1 MNIDRVNMILNNK
14 LNEVNSIAMTP
25 TELVKAG
32 VNHVTGYGG
41 VEIPVNSHGFL
52 IDPASKFSL
61 LDKFK
66 DLWSSS
72 GGDVNKFMGMQV
84 NGTSVHDIFSQM
96 PSQQAYGVGNAI
108 GLPSGTNVPA
118 ATWGSG
124 HWSAIKLGTGNT
136 PIPPTDG
143 GASAAIASGSALPP
157 DGGVSASAA
166 IPSWPI
172 PITPEIAISALIIGG
187 GIYAAIKALGNTI
200 KSRFRKCAKVLWN
213 MQKDFVS
220 EDGLDMK
227 KVLPGVG
234 NWFTDLWAKIFYGPK
249 SDQSDNITG
258 SANSGAIGVQP
269 FIRRYFAEIT
279 NDYHSAVNAFNS
291 IAIAG
296 RVKSSNE
303 SVGIFNSFREALLSK
318 INEGTENDTSR
329 TSFNNKINPKNI
341 YNNGGNLCYKNGS
354 TEVKINVTKESTR
367 EVASAIMAMFLNK
380 YTNAD
385 KIYKKLGI
393 DTLGEID
400 SKNIE
405 NFTKVINMYK
415 GDILREK
422 EGNGAK
428 LYGRMREAYNKMIDA
443 YISIGNRVIKNFEK
457 YTKNK
462 KGEANKSNID
472 QKGLSEKD
480 DNLLFASVKKLDAK
494 WDQQKDYFKN
504 NFDKIVLAVVQ
515 SKDYQAYINFI
526 IEKVLPIF
534 KTGEAGNADIVL
546 DITPKKGEKYIIRQ
560 TRDDSTTK
568 SGLTLSGN
576 VAIAEIENFN
586 FKKQEITFKLYG
598 KINNPRAIKVS
609 GKNKAAYSVEPDN
622 IDTDAYAGREP
633 ITMSYHTFM
642 SLDPEQL
649 EHDNDYYNA
658 SKDNNEIYVYDLD
671 LDGAK
676 YKIIAQ
682 GEITSVNKQENTSTI
697 TSEQPENASE
707 NSSYEPDVNINEDDE
722 NGVNDSNNIIIK
734 TILLCRNN
742 TSQNNN
748 MNNNINQNVIK
759 VINVNDDNFNKTTLE
774 TNLQNAYDKMIKRDD
789 SNNPPIAL
797 RNIIKYKNSDNA
809 VTINDATKVGDDIQ
823 QSIENDQEQIK
834 NDNTKWTNISS
845 SLSGAI
851 STLLSSLTLIK
862 NNNNFSIDSSTT
874 AETFKQ
880 FNNDNS
886 TNSNNVNKL
895 NYIKLFNDN
904 NTYSIITNTVSV
916 KSGST
921 NRCLHLNIS
930 CNNNNTLFLSEP
942 TLNINNI
949 ELFAI
954 DDSNT
959 ELLNQ
964 EQYNSSEQNKTINR
978 KTQSQ
983 QGSNPNDD
991 SNVNNM
997 VNVQQSES
1005 FVINTSSNINTLN
1018 ETIANVN
1025 TNVKQLFDTVKT
1037 NIHTIFNKLKQGDS
1051 ENQQIQLYKLKD
1063 NAIAT
1068 VSSKAAGYI
1077 IKQSISILVDNT
1089 SATEGQLGT
1098 IIESIKDEF
1107 RITYDITL
1115 NESLSDTVKITRYIT
1130 ASNTY
1135 NDYYLISKTGWSD
1148 GTHYD
1153 TVRYLK
1159 ESLIQ
1164 LCKNRAYDDIVK
1176 AIKNDRSFKISK
1188 VNENI
1193 SYEPIKP
1200 LNSYGM
1206 NTSGNNLYEAIQ
1218 LVHFNKKGFLDYNT
1232 YLNTYKVSK

>member
-1 MNIDRVNMILNNK
+1 M
-14 LNEVNSIAMTP
+14 
-25 TELVKAG
+25 
-32 VNHVTGYGG
+32 
-41 VEIPVNSHGFL
+41 
-52 IDPASKFSL
+52 
-61 LDKFK
+61 
-66 DLWSSS
+66 
-72 GGDVNKFMGMQV
+72 
-84 NGTSVHDIFSQM
+84 
-96 PSQQAYGVGNAI
+96 
-108 GLPSGTNVPA
+108 
-118 ATWGSG
+118 
-124 HWSAIKLGTGNT
+124 
-136 PIPPTDG
+136 
-143 GASAAIASGSALPP
+143 
-157 DGGVSASAA
+157 
-166 IPSWPI
+166 
-172 PITPEIAISALIIGG
+172 
-187 GIYAAIKALGNTI
+187 
-200 KSRFRKCAKVLWN
+200 
-213 MQKDFVS
+213 
-220 EDGLDMK
+220 
-227 KVLPGVG
+227 
-234 NWFTDLWAKIFYGPK
+234 
-249 SDQSDNITG
+249 
-258 SANSGAIGVQP
+258 
-269 FIRRYFAEIT
+269 
-279 NDYHSAVNAFNS
+279 
-291 IAIAG
+291 
-296 RVKSSNE
+296 
-303 SVGIFNSFREALLSK
+303 
-318 INEGTENDTSR
+318 
-329 TSFNNKINPKNI
+329 
-341 YNNGGNLCYKNGS
+341 
-354 TEVKINVTKESTR
+354 
-367 EVASAIMAMFLNK
+367 NK

-534 KTGEAGNADIVL
+534 KTGEAGNADIIL

-576 VAIAEIENFN
+576 VAIAEIENFD
-586 FKKQEITFKLYG
+586 FKKQEIKFKLYG

-633 ITMSYHTFM
+633 IIMSYHAFM

-671 LDGAK
+671 LGNEGK

-682 GEITSVNKQENTSTI
+682 GEITSVDKQDNTSTI

-707 NSSYEPDVNINEDDE
+707 NSSYEPDTNINEDGDE
-722 NGVNDSNNIIIK
+722 NSGKDSKNIIIK

-742 TSQNNN
+742 ASQNNN
-748 MNNNINQNVIK
+748 IDQNVIK
-759 VINVNDDNFNKTTLE
+759 VINVDDDNFNKTTLE
-774 TNLQNAYDKMIKRDD
+774 TNLQNAYGNRIKRDD

-797 RNIIKYKNSDNA
+797 QNIIKYRNSDNA
-809 VTINDATKVGDDIQ
+809 ATSNDATDV
-823 QSIENDQEQIK
+823 ENDIRQSIK
-834 NDNTKWTNISS
+834 NDNTKRANISS
-845 SLSGAI
+845 SLYGAI
-851 STLLSSLTLIK
+851 STLLSSLTLINS
-862 NNNNFSIDSSTT
+862 NNKFIIDGAAT
-874 AETFKQ
+874 AETFRQ
-880 FNNDNS
+880 FNNNNN
-886 TNSNNVNKL
+886 TNSNDVKQL

-904 NTYSIITNTVSV
+904 DTYYSIITNTVSV
-916 KSGST
+916 KSGDT
-921 NRCLHLNIS
+921 NKCLHLNIS
-930 CNNNNTLFLSEP
+930 CNNNTLFLSEP
-942 TLNINNI
+942 TLKIINLK
-949 ELFAI
+949 LFTI
-954 DDSNT
+954 DNFST

-964 EQYNSSEQNKTINR
+964 EQYNSAEQQKNISGA
-978 KTQSQ
+978 TQSQ
-983 QGSNPNDD
+983 QGSNPNDG
-991 SNVNNM
+991 SNVNNNA
-997 VNVQQSES
+997 VNVQQRES

-1018 ETIANVN
+1018 ESNNIKKLFNNVKTVIRTISNEVKQN
-1025 TNVKQLFDTVKT
+1025 KSENKLYKFKDDIITNVST
-1037 NIHTIFNKLKQGDS
+1037 
-1051 ENQQIQLYKLKD
+1051 
-1063 NAIAT
+1063 
-1068 VSSKAAGYI
+1068 KAANDIIENYI
-1077 IKQSISILVDNT
+1077 HVLVDNT
-1089 SATEGQLGT
+1089 SATEEQLGAIT
-1098 IIESIKDEF
+1098 ESIKDDF
-1107 RITYDITL
+1107 QITYDITL
-1115 NESLSDTVKITRYIT
+1115 NESLSDTVKITRYVT

-1153 TVRYLK
+1153 TVKYLK

-1206 NTSGNNLYEAIQ
+1206 NTSGNNLYEAVQ

>member
-25 TELVKAG
+25 AELVKAD

-66 DLWSSS
+66 DLWSLS

-143 GASAAIASGSALPP
+143 GTSAAIASGSALPP

-166 IPSWPI
+166 IASWPI

-227 KVLPGVG
+227 RVLPGVG
-234 NWFTDLWAKIFYGPK
+234 NWFTDLWAKIFHGPK
-249 SDQSDNITG
+249 SGQSDNITG

-303 SVGIFNSFREALLSK
+303 SIGKFNSFREALLSK

-329 TSFNNKINPKNI
+329 TSFNNKINPRNI

-560 TRDDSTTK
+560 TRDDSTAK

-633 ITMSYHTFM
+633 IIMSYHAFM

-658 SKDNNEIYVYDLD
+658 SKDNNEIYVYDLN
-671 LDGAK
+671 LDNGAK

-682 GEITSVNKQENTSTI
+682 GEITSVDKQENTST
-697 TSEQPENASE
+697 NASE
-707 NSSYEPDVNINEDDE
+707 QSENTSANSSYEPDVNINEDDE
-722 NGVNDSNNIIIK
+722 NSVKDSNNIIIK

-742 TSQNNN
+742 ASQNNN
-748 MNNNINQNVIK
+748 IDQNVIK
-759 VINVNDDNFNKTTLE
+759 VIKVDDDNFNKTTLE
-774 TNLQNAYDKMIKRDD
+774 TNLRNAYSDRIKRDD

-797 RNIIKYKNSDNA
+797 QNIIKYRNSDNA
-809 VTINDATKVGDDIQ
+809 DTSNDATDVDNDIK

-834 NDNTKWTNISS
+834 NDNIKRTNISS
-845 SLSGAI
+845 SLYGAI
-851 STLLSSLTLIK
+851 STLLSSLTLINS
-862 NNNNFSIDSSTT
+862 NNKFIIDGTAT
-874 AETFKQ
+874 AETFRQ
-880 FNNDNS
+880 FNNNTN
-886 TNSNNVNKL
+886 TNSNNVKQL
-895 NYIKLFNDN
+895 NYIKLFNDKD
-904 NTYSIITNTVSV
+904 TYSIITNTVSV
-916 KSGST
+916 KSGDT
-921 NRCLHLNIS
+921 NKNKCLHLNIS
-930 CNNNNTLFLSEP
+930 CNNNTLFLSEQ
-942 TLNINNI
+942 TLKISNLK
-949 ELFAI
+949 LFTI
-954 DDSNT
+954 DNSIA

-964 EQYNSSEQNKTINR
+964 EQHNSAEQKKNVKGE
-978 KTQSQ
+978 TQSQ
-983 QGSNPNDD
+983 QGSNPNND
-991 SNVNNM
+991 SNVNNNV
-997 VNVQQSES
+997 VNVKQSES

-1018 ETIANVN
+1018 ESTD
-1025 TNVKQLFDTVKT
+1025 NVKNLFNNVKKFIY
-1037 NIHTIFNKLKQGDS
+1037 NIFNNLKQNKSG
-1051 ENQQIQLYKLKD
+1051 NKLYKLKD
-1063 NAIAT
+1063 DIITAFST
-1068 VSSKAAGYI
+1068 KAANNI
-1077 IKQSISILVDNT
+1077 IKNYIHVLVDNT
-1089 SATEGQLGT
+1089 SATEEQLNA
-1098 IIESIKDEF
+1098 IAESIKDDF

-1115 NESLSDTVKITRYIT
+1115 NESLSDTVKITRHVT
-1130 ASNTY
+1130 AANTY

-1148 GTHYD
+1148 GTHYN
-1153 TVRYLK
+1153 TVKYLK

-1193 SYEPIKP
+1193 SYEPIQP

-1206 NTSGNNLYEAIQ
+1206 NTSGNNLYEAVQ

>member
-143 GASAAIASGSALPP
+143 GTSAAIGSGSALPP
-157 DGGVSASAA
+157 DGGVSANAA
-166 IPSWPI
+166 IASWPI

-249 SDQSDNITG
+249 SGQSDNITG

-269 FIRRYFAEIT
+269 FIHRYFAEIT

-303 SVGIFNSFREALLSK
+303 SVGKFNSFREALLSK

-576 VAIAEIENFN
+576 VAIAEIENFD
-586 FKKQEITFKLYG
+586 FKKQEIKFKLYG

-633 ITMSYHTFM
+633 IIMSYHAFM

-658 SKDNNEIYVYDLD
+658 SKDNNEIYVYDLN
-671 LDGAK
+671 LDNGTK

-682 GEITSVNKQENTSTI
+682 GEITSVDKQENTSTN
-697 TSEQPENASE
+697 TSKQSENTSE

-722 NGVNDSNNIIIK
+722 NSVKDSNNIIIK

-742 TSQNNN
+742 ASQNNS
-748 MNNNINQNVIK
+748 IEQNVIK
-759 VINVNDDNFNKTTLE
+759 VINVDDDNFDKTTLE
-774 TNLQNAYDKMIKRDD
+774 QNLKKAYGNSIKRDD

-797 RNIIKYKNSDNA
+797 QNIIKYRNNNNA
-809 VTINDATKVGDDIQ
+809 DTSNDATDVDNDIQ
-823 QSIENDQEQIK
+823 QSIKNDQEQIK
-834 NDNTKWTNISS
+834 NDNNKRANISI
-845 SLSGAI
+845 SLYGAI
-851 STLLSSLTLIK
+851 STLLSSLTLTNS
-862 NNNNFSIDSSTT
+862 NNKFIIDSIAT
-874 AETFKQ
+874 AETFRQ
-880 FNNDNS
+880 FNNN
-886 TNSNNVNKL
+886 TNSNNVKQPNF
-895 NYIKLFNDN
+895 IKLLFNESDAS
-904 NTYSIITNTVSV
+904 YSIITNTVSI
-916 KSGST
+916 KSNDT
-921 NRCLHLNIS
+921 NKCLHLNIS
-930 CNNNNTLFLSEP
+930 HSNNTLILSEP
-942 TLNINNI
+942 TLKISNLNLFTIDNSNI
-949 ELFAI
+949 
-954 DDSNT
+954 

-964 EQYNSSEQNKTINR
+964 EQYNSAEQHKNTSGA
-978 KTQSQ
+978 TQSQ

-991 SNVNNM
+991 SNVNNNM

-1018 ETIANVN
+1018 ETVANVN

-1037 NIHTIFNKLKQGDS
+1037 NIQAIFKKLKRGDS

-1063 NAIAT
+1063 DIITN
-1068 VSSKAAGYI
+1068 VSTKAANDIIEKYI
-1077 IKQSISILVDNT
+1077 HVLVDNT
-1089 SATEGQLGT
+1089 SATSEQLGA
-1098 IIESIKDEF
+1098 IVESIKDDF

-1115 NESLSDTVKITRYIT
+1115 NESLSDTVKITRHVI

-1148 GTHYD
+1148 GTHHD
-1153 TVRYLK
+1153 TVKYLK

-1206 NTSGNNLYEAIQ
+1206 NTSGNNLYEAVQ

>member
-143 GASAAIASGSALPP
+143 GTSAAIASGSALPP
-157 DGGVSASAA
+157 DGGVSANAA
-166 IPSWPI
+166 IASWPI

-234 NWFTDLWAKIFYGPK
+234 NWFTDLWAKIFHGPK

-269 FIRRYFAEIT
+269 FIHRYFAEIT

-303 SVGIFNSFREALLSK
+303 SVGKFNSFREALLSK

-576 VAIAEIENFN
+576 VAIAEIENFD

-622 IDTDAYAGREP
+622 IDTDAYAGREQ

-671 LDGAK
+671 LGDGAK

-682 GEITSVNKQENTSTI
+682 GEITSVDKQENTSTI

-707 NSSYEPDVNINEDDE
+707 NSSYEPDTNINEDGDE
-722 NGVNDSNNIIIK
+722 NSGKDSKNIIIK

-742 TSQNNN
+742 ASRNNS
-748 MNNNINQNVIK
+748 IEQNVIK
-759 VINVNDDNFNKTTLE
+759 VINVDDDNFDKTTLE
-774 TNLQNAYDKMIKRDD
+774 TKLHQAYGGRITRDD

-797 RNIIKYKNSDNA
+797 QNIIKYKNSGNA
-809 VTINDATKVGDDIQ
+809 DTSSDGTNVGNDIQ
-823 QSIENDQEQIK
+823 QSIKNDQEQIE
-834 NDNTKWTNISS
+834 NDNTKRANISS
-845 SLSGAI
+845 SLYGAI
-851 STLLSSLTLIK
+851 STLLSSLTLTNS
-862 NNNNFSIDSSTT
+862 NNKFIIDGAAT
-874 AETFKQ
+874 AETFKE
-880 FNNDNS
+880 FNDNTN

-916 KSGST
+916 KSDGT
-921 NRCLHLNIS
+921 NKCLHLNIS
-930 CNNNNTLFLSEP
+930 CNNNTLFLSEP
-942 TLNINNI
+942 TLKISNIK
-949 ELFAI
+949 LFEI
-954 DDSNT
+954 NSFNT
-959 ELLNQ
+959 ELLKQ
-964 EQYNSSEQNKTINR
+964 EQHNSVEQNKDINGE
-978 KTQSQ
+978 TQSQ
-983 QGSNPNDD
+983 QGSNLNND
-991 SNVNNM
+991 SNVNNNA
-997 VNVQQSES
+997 VNVKQSES

-1018 ETIANVN
+1018 ESS
-1025 TNVKQLFDTVKT
+1025 TNNLFKDVKT
-1037 NIHTIFNKLKQGDS
+1037 FIRKIFNNLKQNKS
-1051 ENQQIQLYKLKD
+1051 ENKLYKLKD
-1063 NAIAT
+1063 DIITKYSNN
-1068 VSSKAAGYI
+1068 AAGYI

-1089 SATEGQLGT
+1089 SATEEQLGA
-1098 IIESIKDEF
+1098 IAESIKDDF

-1115 NESLSDTVKITRYIT
+1115 NESLSDTVKITRHVT

-1153 TVRYLK
+1153 TVKYLK

-1206 NTSGNNLYEAIQ
+1206 NTSGNNLYEAVQ

>member
-166 IPSWPI
+166 IASWPI

-279 NDYHSAVNAFNS
+279 HDYHSAVNAFNS

-303 SVGIFNSFREALLSK
+303 SVGKFNSFREALLSK

-329 TSFNNKINPKNI
+329 TSFNNKINPRNI

-428 LYGRMREAYNKMIDA
+428 LYGRMREAYNKMIDT

-671 LDGAK
+671 LGNEGK

-682 GEITSVNKQENTSTI
+682 GEITSVDKQANTSI
-697 TSEQPENASE
+697 NTSEQPENASE
-707 NSSYEPDVNINEDDE
+707 NSSYEPDVNINEYDND
-722 NGVNDSNNIIIK
+722 NGSDNTDSKNSTVESKDVIIK
-734 TILLCRNN
+734 TILLCKVDNSN
-742 TSQNNN
+742 QNNIEKQ
-748 MNNNINQNVIK
+748 NIIGVIK
-759 VINVNDDNFNKTTLE
+759 VDNDNINKATLE
-774 TNLQNAYDKMIKRDD
+774 QELKNDYGENKVQQNKI
-789 SNNPPIAL
+789 SNPPIAL
-797 RNIIKYKNSDNA
+797 PNIIEYRNNSNINVKNAAEIGTAIGNVVNTQVDPENKIK
-809 VTINDATKVGDDIQ
+809 TINKTLYKAVR
-823 QSIENDQEQIK
+823 
-834 NDNTKWTNISS
+834 
-845 SLSGAI
+845 
-851 STLLSSLTLIK
+851 TLLTSVRLTTTNNNTFDIDSSKTLSVFGIFNNDV
-862 NNNNFSIDSSTT
+862 NNNNFAILKQKNNVYFIETKNIAIKSNANVSKTPLLQLDVSINDNTLVLSENHLEYKVTKQISYNQLDVIDQNNNSNSPQTPRDSSYN
-874 AETFKQ
+874 E
-880 FNNDNS
+880 D
-886 TNSNNVNKL
+886 
-895 NYIKLFNDN
+895 
-904 NTYSIITNTVSV
+904 
-916 KSGST
+916 
-921 NRCLHLNIS
+921 
-930 CNNNNTLFLSEP
+930 
-942 TLNINNI
+942 
-949 ELFAI
+949 
-954 DDSNT
+954 
-959 ELLNQ
+959 
-964 EQYNSSEQNKTINR
+964 EQR
-978 KTQSQ
+978 
-983 QGSNPNDD
+983 
-991 SNVNNM
+991 
-997 VNVQQSES
+997 
-1005 FVINTSSNINTLN
+1005 
-1018 ETIANVN
+1018 
-1025 TNVKQLFDTVKT
+1025 
-1037 NIHTIFNKLKQGDS
+1037 
-1051 ENQQIQLYKLKD
+1051 LYKLNNIIID
-1063 NAIAT
+1063 EC
-1068 VSSKAAGYI
+1068 SKKVI
-1077 IKQSISILVDNT
+1077 NDINQFLMVVPNTNSKNESIT
-1089 SATEGQLGT
+1089 
-1098 IIESIKDEF
+1098 ESIKDDF

-1115 NESLSDTVKITRYIT
+1115 NESLSDTVKITRHVT

-1153 TVRYLK
+1153 TAKYLK

>member
-157 DGGVSASAA
+157 DGGVSASATIA
-166 IPSWPI
+166 SWPI

-303 SVGIFNSFREALLSK
+303 SVGKFNSFREALLSK

-400 SKNIE
+400 STNIE

-609 GKNKAAYSVEPDN
+609 GKNKAAYSVDPDN

-633 ITMSYHTFM
+633 IIMSYHAFM

-682 GEITSVNKQENTSTI
+682 GEITSVNKQENTSTDA
-697 TSEQPENASE
+697 SEQPENASE
-707 NSSYEPDVNINEDDE
+707 NSSYEPDVNINENDE
-722 NGVNDSNNIIIK
+722 NGVKGSNNIIIK

-742 TSQNNN
+742 ARQNNS
-748 MNNNINQNVIK
+748 VIK
-759 VINVNDDNFNKTTLE
+759 VINVNDDNFDKTTLE
-774 TNLQNAYDKMIKRDD
+774 TKLHQAYGGRIKQDD

-797 RNIIKYKNSDNA
+797 QNIIKYKNSGNA
-809 VTINDATKVGDDIQ
+809 DTSNDGTNVGNDIR
-823 QSIENDQEQIK
+823 QSIENDQKQIK
-834 NDNTKWTNISS
+834 NDNTKQANISS
-845 SLSGAI
+845 SLYGAI
-851 STLLSSLTLIK
+851 STLLSSLTLI
-862 NNNNFSIDSSTT
+862 NSNNNFSIDGEAT
-874 AETFKQ
+874 AETFKE
-880 FNNDNS
+880 FNNTN
-886 TNSNNVNKL
+886 TNSNNVKQPNF
-895 NYIKLFNDN
+895 IKLFNVND
-904 NTYSIITNTVSV
+904 TYFIITNTVSV
-916 KSGST
+916 KSDNT
-921 NRCLHLNIS
+921 NKCLHLNIS
-930 CNNNNTLFLSEP
+930 CNNNTLFLSEP
-942 TLNINNI
+942 TLKISNLK
-949 ELFAI
+949 LFTI
-954 DDSNT
+954 DNLST

-964 EQYNSSEQNKTINR
+964 EQYNSAEQNKTINGES
-978 KTQSQ
+978 QSQ
-983 QGSNPNDD
+983 QGSNPNNDG
-991 SNVNNM
+991 NVNNNA
-997 VNVQQSES
+997 VNVKQSES

-1018 ETIANVN
+1018 ESTD
-1025 TNVKQLFDTVKT
+1025 NVKNLFNNVKKIIY
-1037 NIHTIFNKLKQGDS
+1037 NIFNKLKQDDS
-1051 ENQQIQLYKLKD
+1051 ENQQIQLYKLTD
-1063 NAIAT
+1063 DIIT
-1068 VSSKAAGYI
+1068 EVSTNVANDI
-1077 IKQSISILVDNT
+1077 IKKHIHVLVDNT
-1089 SATEGQLGT
+1089 SATEEQLGT
-1098 IIESIKDEF
+1098 ITESIKDDF
-1107 RITYDITL
+1107 LITYDITL
-1115 NESLSDTVKITRYIT
+1115 NESLSDTVKITRHVT

-1153 TVRYLK
+1153 TVKYLK

>member
-143 GASAAIASGSALPP
+143 GTSAAIASGSALPP
-157 DGGVSASAA
+157 DGGVSANAA
-166 IPSWPI
+166 IASWPI

-249 SDQSDNITG
+249 SGQSDNITG

-269 FIRRYFAEIT
+269 FIHRYFAEIT

-303 SVGIFNSFREALLSK
+303 SVGKFNSFREALLSK

-576 VAIAEIENFN
+576 VAIAEIENFD
-586 FKKQEITFKLYG
+586 FKKQEIKFKLYG

-609 GKNKAAYSVEPDN
+609 GKNKAAYSVEPGN

-633 ITMSYHTFM
+633 IIMSYHAFM

-658 SKDNNEIYVYDLD
+658 SKDNNKIYVYDLN
-671 LDGAK
+671 LGNGAN

-682 GEITSVNKQENTSTI
+682 GEITSVDKQENTSTD
-697 TSEQPENASE
+697 TSEQSENTSE
-707 NSSYEPDVNINEDDE
+707 NSSYEPDVNINEDD
-722 NGVNDSNNIIIK
+722 NDIGSDNTDSKNSIVESKDVIIK
-734 TILLCRNN
+734 TILLYKVNNSNQNNIEKQNIIGVIKVDNDNINKATLEQELKKDYGENKVQQNKISNPQIALPNIIEYRNN
-742 TSQNNN
+742 SNINVKNAADIRTAIDTVVNTQVELENINETLDKAVRTLLTSVRLTNTNKNTFVIDSSKTLSEFGIFNNDSNNNKFATLKLNNNVYSIETRNIAVKFNTNVPKTPLLQLNMSINDNTLVLSENHLGYKVTKQINDNQLDVIDQNNN
-748 MNNNINQNVIK
+748 SNSPQ
-759 VINVNDDNFNKTTLE
+759 TL
-774 TNLQNAYDKMIKRDD
+774 QD
-789 SNNPPIAL
+789 
-797 RNIIKYKNSDNA
+797 
-809 VTINDATKVGDDIQ
+809 
-823 QSIENDQEQIK
+823 
-834 NDNTKWTNISS
+834 SS
-845 SLSGAI
+845 SN
-851 STLLSSLTLIK
+851 K
-862 NNNNFSIDSSTT
+862 D
-874 AETFKQ
+874 KQ
-880 FNNDNS
+880 
-886 TNSNNVNKL
+886 
-895 NYIKLFNDN
+895 
-904 NTYSIITNTVSV
+904 
-916 KSGST
+916 
-921 NRCLHLNIS
+921 
-930 CNNNNTLFLSEP
+930 
-942 TLNINNI
+942 
-949 ELFAI
+949 
-954 DDSNT
+954 
-959 ELLNQ
+959 
-964 EQYNSSEQNKTINR
+964 
-978 KTQSQ
+978 
-983 QGSNPNDD
+983 
-991 SNVNNM
+991 
-997 VNVQQSES
+997 
-1005 FVINTSSNINTLN
+1005 
-1018 ETIANVN
+1018 
-1025 TNVKQLFDTVKT
+1025 
-1037 NIHTIFNKLKQGDS
+1037 
-1051 ENQQIQLYKLKD
+1051 QLYKLNNDIINECSKD
-1063 NAIAT
+1063 VISNITHKYIKFLIVVNNKNESIA
-1068 VSSKAAGYI
+1068 
-1077 IKQSISILVDNT
+1077 
-1089 SATEGQLGT
+1089 
-1098 IIESIKDEF
+1098 ESIKDDF
-1107 RITYDITL
+1107 QITYDITL
-1115 NESLSDTVKITRYIT
+1115 NESLSDTVKITRHVT

-1153 TVRYLK
+1153 TVKYLK

-1176 AIKNDRSFKISK
+1176 VIKNDRSFKISK

>member
-108 GLPSGTNVPA
+108 GLPSGTNIPA

-143 GASAAIASGSALPP
+143 GTSAAIASGSALPP
-157 DGGVSASAA
+157 DDGVSASAA
-166 IPSWPI
+166 IASWPI

-249 SDQSDNITG
+249 SGQSDNITG

-269 FIRRYFAEIT
+269 FIHRYFAEIT

-303 SVGIFNSFREALLSK
+303 SVGKFNSFREALLSK

-576 VAIAEIENFN
+576 VAIAEIENFD
-586 FKKQEITFKLYG
+586 FKKQEIKFKLYG

-633 ITMSYHTFM
+633 IIMSYHAFM

-649 EHDNDYYNA
+649 EHDNDYYNT

-671 LDGAK
+671 LGNEAK

-682 GEITSVNKQENTSTI
+682 GEITSVDKQENTSTN
-697 TSEQPENASE
+697 TSKQPENASE
-707 NSSYEPDVNINEDDE
+707 NSSYEPDVNINEDD
-722 NGVNDSNNIIIK
+722 NDIGSDNTDSKNSIVESKDVIIK
-734 TILLCRNN
+734 TILLYKVNNSNQNNIEKQNIIGVIKVDNDNINKATLEQELKKDYGENKVQQNKISNPQIALPNIIEYRNN
-742 TSQNNN
+742 SNINVKNAADIRTAIDTVVNTQVELENINETLDKAVRTLLTSVRLTNTNKNTFVIDSSKTLSEFGIFNNDSNNNKFATLKLNNNVYSIETRNIAVKFNTNVPKTPLLQLNMSINDNTLVLSENHLGYKVTKQINDNQLDVIDQNNN
-748 MNNNINQNVIK
+748 SNSPQ
-759 VINVNDDNFNKTTLE
+759 TL
-774 TNLQNAYDKMIKRDD
+774 QD
-789 SNNPPIAL
+789 
-797 RNIIKYKNSDNA
+797 
-809 VTINDATKVGDDIQ
+809 
-823 QSIENDQEQIK
+823 
-834 NDNTKWTNISS
+834 SS
-845 SLSGAI
+845 SN
-851 STLLSSLTLIK
+851 K
-862 NNNNFSIDSSTT
+862 D
-874 AETFKQ
+874 KQ
-880 FNNDNS
+880 
-886 TNSNNVNKL
+886 
-895 NYIKLFNDN
+895 
-904 NTYSIITNTVSV
+904 
-916 KSGST
+916 
-921 NRCLHLNIS
+921 
-930 CNNNNTLFLSEP
+930 
-942 TLNINNI
+942 
-949 ELFAI
+949 
-954 DDSNT
+954 
-959 ELLNQ
+959 
-964 EQYNSSEQNKTINR
+964 
-978 KTQSQ
+978 
-983 QGSNPNDD
+983 
-991 SNVNNM
+991 
-997 VNVQQSES
+997 
-1005 FVINTSSNINTLN
+1005 
-1018 ETIANVN
+1018 
-1025 TNVKQLFDTVKT
+1025 
-1037 NIHTIFNKLKQGDS
+1037 
-1051 ENQQIQLYKLKD
+1051 QLYKLNNDIINECSKD
-1063 NAIAT
+1063 VISNITHKYIKFLMVVNNKNESIA
-1068 VSSKAAGYI
+1068 
-1077 IKQSISILVDNT
+1077 
-1089 SATEGQLGT
+1089 
-1098 IIESIKDEF
+1098 ESIKDDF
-1107 RITYDITL
+1107 QITYDITL
-1115 NESLSDTVKITRYIT
+1115 NESLSDTVKITRHVT

-1153 TVRYLK
+1153 TVKYLK

-1200 LNSYGM
+1200 LNSYEM

>member
-166 IPSWPI
+166 IASWPI

-234 NWFTDLWAKIFYGPK
+234 NLFTDLWAKIFHGPK

-303 SVGIFNSFREALLSK
+303 SVGKFNSFREALLSK

-329 TSFNNKINPKNI
+329 TSFNNKINPRNI

-633 ITMSYHTFM
+633 ITMSYHAFM

-658 SKDNNEIYVYDLD
+658 SKDNNEIYVYDLN
-671 LDGAK
+671 LENGTK

-682 GEITSVNKQENTSTI
+682 GEITSVDKQKNTSI
-697 TSEQPENASE
+697 DTSEQPENASE
-707 NSSYEPDVNINEDDE
+707 NSSYEPDVNINEDD
-722 NGVNDSNNIIIK
+722 NDTGSDNTDSKNSTVESKDVIIK
-734 TILLCRNN
+734 TILLCKVDNSN
-742 TSQNNN
+742 QNNIKKQ
-748 MNNNINQNVIK
+748 NIIGVIK
-759 VINVNDDNFNKTTLE
+759 VDNDNINKATLE
-774 TNLQNAYDKMIKRDD
+774 QELKKDYGENNVLQQNKI
-789 SNNPPIAL
+789 SNPPIAL
-797 RNIIKYKNSDNA
+797 PNIIKYRNNSNINVKKA
-809 VTINDATKVGDDIQ
+809 AEIGTAIGNVVNTQVEPENKIKTINKTLYKAVRTLLTSVRLTTTNNNTFDIDSSKTLSEFDIFIKDDNNNKFAILKQ
-823 QSIENDQEQIK
+823 NNNVYSIETK
-834 NDNTKWTNISS
+834 NIAVKSKTNVPKTP
-845 SLSGAI
+845 LP
-851 STLLSSLTLIK
+851 LLQLDMTIK
-862 NNNNFSIDSSTT
+862 NNTLVLSENNLGYTVTVTKQINDNQLDVIDQNNNSNLPQTPRDSSSNKD
-874 AETFKQ
+874 KQ
-880 FNNDNS
+880 
-886 TNSNNVNKL
+886 
-895 NYIKLFNDN
+895 
-904 NTYSIITNTVSV
+904 
-916 KSGST
+916 
-921 NRCLHLNIS
+921 R
-930 CNNNNTLFLSEP
+930 
-942 TLNINNI
+942 
-949 ELFAI
+949 
-954 DDSNT
+954 
-959 ELLNQ
+959 
-964 EQYNSSEQNKTINR
+964 
-978 KTQSQ
+978 
-983 QGSNPNDD
+983 
-991 SNVNNM
+991 
-997 VNVQQSES
+997 
-1005 FVINTSSNINTLN
+1005 
-1018 ETIANVN
+1018 
-1025 TNVKQLFDTVKT
+1025 
-1037 NIHTIFNKLKQGDS
+1037 
-1051 ENQQIQLYKLKD
+1051 LYKLTD
-1063 NAIAT
+1063 NIIT
-1068 VSSKAAGYI
+1068 EVSTNVANDI
-1077 IKQSISILVDNT
+1077 IKKYIHVLVDNT
-1089 SATEGQLGT
+1089 SATEEQLGT
-1098 IIESIKDEF
+1098 IIESIKDDF

-1115 NESLSDTVKITRYIT
+1115 NESLSDTAKITRHVT
-1130 ASNTY
+1130 AANTY

-1153 TVRYLK
+1153 TVKYLK

>member
-1 MNIDRVNMILNNK
+1 MNIDRINMILNNK

-166 IPSWPI
+166 IASWPI

-303 SVGIFNSFREALLSK
+303 SVGKFNSFREALLSK

-534 KTGEAGNADIVL
+534 KTGEAGNADIIL

-560 TRDDSTTK
+560 TRDDSTAK
-568 SGLTLSGN
+568 SGLALSGN
-576 VAIAEIENFN
+576 VAIAEIEKFD

-622 IDTDAYAGREP
+622 IDTDAYAGREQ

-682 GEITSVNKQENTSTI
+682 GEITSVDKQENRST
-697 TSEQPENASE
+697 NASE
-707 NSSYEPDVNINEDDE
+707 QSENTSKNSSYEPDVNINEDD
-722 NGVNDSNNIIIK
+722 NDDGSDNTDSKNSTVESKDVIIK
-734 TILLCRNN
+734 TILLCKVDNSN
-742 TSQNNN
+742 QNNIEKQ
-748 MNNNINQNVIK
+748 NIIGVIK
-759 VINVNDDNFNKTTLE
+759 VDNDNINKATLE
-774 TNLQNAYDKMIKRDD
+774 QELKKDYGENAVQQNKI
-789 SNNPPIAL
+789 SNPPIAL
-797 RNIIKYKNSDNA
+797 PNIIEYRNNSNINVKNAADIGTAIGN
-809 VTINDATKVGDDIQ
+809 VVNTQVEPENKIKTINETLDKAVRTLLTSVRLTTTNNNTFDI
-823 QSIENDQEQIK
+823 D
-834 NDNTKWTNISS
+834 SS
-845 SLSGAI
+845 KTLSEFGIFDKDVNNNKFAI
-851 STLLSSLTLIK
+851 SKQNNNVYSIKTKNIAIKSNASVPKTPLPLLQLDMTIK
-862 NNNNFSIDSSTT
+862 NNTLVLSENNLGYRVTKQIDNQLAVIEQNNNSNLPQTPRDSSYNKD
-874 AETFKQ
+874 EQ
-880 FNNDNS
+880 RLYRLNDNIINECS
-886 TNSNNVNKL
+886 KNVINAIDKNFIKSLMVVTNTNSKNE
-895 NYIKLFNDN
+895 
-904 NTYSIITNTVSV
+904 SI
-916 KSGST
+916 
-921 NRCLHLNIS
+921 
-930 CNNNNTLFLSEP
+930 
-942 TLNINNI
+942 
-949 ELFAI
+949 A
-954 DDSNT
+954 
-959 ELLNQ
+959 
-964 EQYNSSEQNKTINR
+964 
-978 KTQSQ
+978 
-983 QGSNPNDD
+983 
-991 SNVNNM
+991 
-997 VNVQQSES
+997 
-1005 FVINTSSNINTLN
+1005 
-1018 ETIANVN
+1018 
-1025 TNVKQLFDTVKT
+1025 
-1037 NIHTIFNKLKQGDS
+1037 
-1051 ENQQIQLYKLKD
+1051 
-1063 NAIAT
+1063 
-1068 VSSKAAGYI
+1068 
-1077 IKQSISILVDNT
+1077 
-1089 SATEGQLGT
+1089 
-1098 IIESIKDEF
+1098 ESIKDDF
-1107 RITYDITL
+1107 QITYDITL
-1115 NESLSDTVKITRYIT
+1115 NESLSYTAKITRHVT
-1130 ASNTY
+1130 AANTY

-1153 TVRYLK
+1153 TDKYLK

>member
-166 IPSWPI
+166 IASWPI

-234 NWFTDLWAKIFYGPK
+234 NWFTDLWAKIFHGPK

-296 RVKSSNE
+296 RVTSSNE
-303 SVGIFNSFREALLSK
+303 SVGKFNSFREALLSK

-329 TSFNNKINPKNI
+329 TSFNNKINPRNI

-480 DNLLFASVKKLDAK
+480 DNLLFTSVKKLDAK

-633 ITMSYHTFM
+633 ITMSYHAFM

-658 SKDNNEIYVYDLD
+658 SKDNNEIYVYDLN
-671 LDGAK
+671 LENGTK

-682 GEITSVNKQENTSTI
+682 GEITSVDKQKNTSI
-697 TSEQPENASE
+697 DTSEQPENASE
-707 NSSYEPDVNINEDDE
+707 NSSYEPDVNINEDD
-722 NGVNDSNNIIIK
+722 NDTGSDNTDSKNSTVESKDVIIK
-734 TILLCRNN
+734 TILLCKVDNSN
-742 TSQNNN
+742 QNNIKKQ
-748 MNNNINQNVIK
+748 NIIGVIK
-759 VINVNDDNFNKTTLE
+759 VDNDNINKATLE
-774 TNLQNAYDKMIKRDD
+774 QELKKDYGENNVQQNKI
-789 SNNPPIAL
+789 SNPPIAL
-797 RNIIKYKNSDNA
+797 PNIIEYRNNSNINVKKA
-809 VTINDATKVGDDIQ
+809 AEIGTAIGNVVNTQVEPENKIKTINKTLYKAVRTLLTSVRLTTTNNNTFDIDSSKTLSEFDIFNKDDNNNKFAILKQ
-823 QSIENDQEQIK
+823 NNNVYSIETK
-834 NDNTKWTNISS
+834 NIAVKSKTNVPKTP
-845 SLSGAI
+845 LP
-851 STLLSSLTLIK
+851 LLQLDMTIK
-862 NNNNFSIDSSTT
+862 NNTLVLSENNLGYTVTVTKQINDNQLDVIDQNNNSNLPQTPRDSSSNKD
-874 AETFKQ
+874 KQ
-880 FNNDNS
+880 
-886 TNSNNVNKL
+886 
-895 NYIKLFNDN
+895 
-904 NTYSIITNTVSV
+904 
-916 KSGST
+916 
-921 NRCLHLNIS
+921 R
-930 CNNNNTLFLSEP
+930 
-942 TLNINNI
+942 
-949 ELFAI
+949 
-954 DDSNT
+954 
-959 ELLNQ
+959 
-964 EQYNSSEQNKTINR
+964 
-978 KTQSQ
+978 
-983 QGSNPNDD
+983 
-991 SNVNNM
+991 
-997 VNVQQSES
+997 
-1005 FVINTSSNINTLN
+1005 
-1018 ETIANVN
+1018 
-1025 TNVKQLFDTVKT
+1025 
-1037 NIHTIFNKLKQGDS
+1037 
-1051 ENQQIQLYKLKD
+1051 LYKLTD
-1063 NAIAT
+1063 NIIT
-1068 VSSKAAGYI
+1068 EVSTNVANDI
-1077 IKQSISILVDNT
+1077 IKKYIHVLVDNT
-1089 SATEGQLGT
+1089 SATEEQLGT
-1098 IIESIKDEF
+1098 IIESIKDDF

-1115 NESLSDTVKITRYIT
+1115 NESLSDTAKITRHVT
-1130 ASNTY
+1130 AANTY

-1153 TVRYLK
+1153 TVKYLK

-1193 SYEPIKP
+1193 SYEPIQP

>member
-136 PIPPTDG
+136 PIPPTDS

-157 DGGVSASAA
+157 DGGASASATIA
-166 IPSWPI
+166 SWPI

-303 SVGIFNSFREALLSK
+303 SVGKFNSFREALLSK

-341 YNNGGNLCYKNGS
+341 YNNGGNLCYKNGN

-560 TRDDSTTK
+560 TRDDSTAK
-568 SGLTLSGN
+568 SGLALSGN
-576 VAIAEIENFN
+576 VAIAEIEKFD
-586 FKKQEITFKLYG
+586 FKNQEITFKLYG

-682 GEITSVNKQENTSTI
+682 GEITSVNKQENTSTDE
-697 TSEQPENASE
+697 SEQSENTSK
-707 NSSYEPDVNINEDDE
+707 NSSYEPDVNINED
-722 NGVNDSNNIIIK
+722 GNDTGSDNTDSKNSNVESKDVIIK
-734 TILLCRNN
+734 TILLCKVDNSN
-742 TSQNNN
+742 QNNIEKR
-748 MNNNINQNVIK
+748 NIIGVIK
-759 VINVNDDNFNKTTLE
+759 VDNDNIDKATLDLELKKEYRENIVQQNK
-774 TNLQNAYDKMIKRDD
+774 I
-789 SNNPPIAL
+789 SNPPIAL
-797 RNIIKYKNSDNA
+797 QNIIEYRNNSAINVKNADDIGTAIGNVVETQVGLKNKIKTINETLDKAVRTLLTSVRLTITNNTTFDIDSSKTSSVFSIFNNDSNKNKFATLKQNNNVYSIETRNIA
-809 VTINDATKVGDDIQ
+809 VKSKANVPETP
-823 QSIENDQEQIK
+823 
-834 NDNTKWTNISS
+834 
-845 SLSGAI
+845 
-851 STLLSSLTLIK
+851 LLQLDMTIK
-862 NNNNFSIDSSTT
+862 NNTLVLSENNLGCRVTKQIDNQL
-874 AETFKQ
+874 AAIEQ
-880 FNNDNS
+880 
-886 TNSNNVNKL
+886 
-895 NYIKLFNDN
+895 
-904 NTYSIITNTVSV
+904 
-916 KSGST
+916 
-921 NRCLHLNIS
+921 
-930 CNNNNTLFLSEP
+930 NNNTNPSPSQMDSSSNKDGQRLYR
-942 TLNINNI
+942 LNDNIINECSKN
-949 ELFAI
+949 
-954 DDSNT
+954 
-959 ELLNQ
+959 
-964 EQYNSSEQNKTINR
+964 
-978 KTQSQ
+978 
-983 QGSNPNDD
+983 
-991 SNVNNM
+991 
-997 VNVQQSES
+997 
-1005 FVINTSSNINTLN
+1005 VINDIDNNFIKSLIVT
-1018 ETIANVN
+1018 N
-1025 TNVKQLFDTVKT
+1025 TN
-1037 NIHTIFNKLKQGDS
+1037 NKNES
-1051 ENQQIQLYKLKD
+1051 
-1063 NAIAT
+1063 IA
-1068 VSSKAAGYI
+1068 
-1077 IKQSISILVDNT
+1077 
-1089 SATEGQLGT
+1089 
-1098 IIESIKDEF
+1098 ESIKDDF
-1107 RITYDITL
+1107 QITYDITL
-1115 NESLSDTVKITRYIT
+1115 NESLSDTVKITRHVT

-1153 TVRYLK
+1153 TVKYLK

>member
-1 MNIDRVNMILNNK
+1 MILNNK

-143 GASAAIASGSALPP
+143 GTSAAIASGSALPP
-157 DGGVSASAA
+157 DGGVSSSAA
-166 IPSWPI
+166 IASWPI

-303 SVGIFNSFREALLSK
+303 SVGKFNSFREALLSK

-560 TRDDSTTK
+560 TRDDSTAK

-633 ITMSYHTFM
+633 IIMSYHTFM

-671 LDGAK
+671 LGNEAK

-682 GEITSVNKQENTSTI
+682 GEITSVDKQENTSTN
-697 TSEQPENASE
+697 TSEQSENTSE
-707 NSSYEPDVNINEDDE
+707 NSSYEPDTNINEDGDE
-722 NGVNDSNNIIIK
+722 NSGKDSKNIIIK

-742 TSQNNN
+742 ASQNNN
-748 MNNNINQNVIK
+748 IDQNVIK
-759 VINVNDDNFNKTTLE
+759 VINVDDDNFNKTTLE
-774 TNLQNAYDKMIKRDD
+774 TNLQNA
-789 SNNPPIAL
+789 
-797 RNIIKYKNSDNA
+797 
-809 VTINDATKVGDDIQ
+809 
-823 QSIENDQEQIK
+823 
-834 NDNTKWTNISS
+834 
-845 SLSGAI
+845 
-851 STLLSSLTLIK
+851 
-862 NNNNFSIDSSTT
+862 
-874 AETFKQ
+874 
-880 FNNDNS
+880 
-886 TNSNNVNKL
+886 
-895 NYIKLFNDN
+895 
-904 NTYSIITNTVSV
+904 
-916 KSGST
+916 
-921 NRCLHLNIS
+921 
-930 CNNNNTLFLSEP
+930 
-942 TLNINNI
+942 
-949 ELFAI
+949 
-954 DDSNT
+954 
-959 ELLNQ
+959 
-964 EQYNSSEQNKTINR
+964 
-978 KTQSQ
+978 
-983 QGSNPNDD
+983 
-991 SNVNNM
+991 
-997 VNVQQSES
+997 
-1005 FVINTSSNINTLN
+1005 
-1018 ETIANVN
+1018 
-1025 TNVKQLFDTVKT
+1025 
-1037 NIHTIFNKLKQGDS
+1037 
-1051 ENQQIQLYKLKD
+1051 
-1063 NAIAT
+1063 
-1068 VSSKAAGYI
+1068 
-1077 IKQSISILVDNT
+1077 
-1089 SATEGQLGT
+1089 
-1098 IIESIKDEF
+1098 
-1107 RITYDITL
+1107 
-1115 NESLSDTVKITRYIT
+1115 
-1130 ASNTY
+1130 
-1135 NDYYLISKTGWSD
+1135 
-1148 GTHYD
+1148 
-1153 TVRYLK
+1153 
-1159 ESLIQ
+1159 
-1164 LCKNRAYDDIVK
+1164 
-1176 AIKNDRSFKISK
+1176 
-1188 VNENI
+1188 
-1193 SYEPIKP
+1193 
-1200 LNSYGM
+1200 
-1206 NTSGNNLYEAIQ
+1206 
-1218 LVHFNKKGFLDYNT
+1218 
-1232 YLNTYKVSK
+1232 

>member
-143 GASAAIASGSALPP
+143 GTSATIASGSALPP
-157 DGGVSASAA
+157 DGGVSASATIA
-166 IPSWPI
+166 SWPI

-303 SVGIFNSFREALLSK
+303 SVGKFNSFREALLSK

-405 NFTKVINMYK
+405 NFTNVINMYK

-534 KTGEAGNADIVL
+534 KTGEAGNADIIL

-560 TRDDSTTK
+560 TRDDSTAK

-633 ITMSYHTFM
+633 IIMSYHAFM

-658 SKDNNEIYVYDLD
+658 SKDNNEIYVYDLN
-671 LDGAK
+671 LDNGAK

-682 GEITSVNKQENTSTI
+682 GEITSVNKQENTSTNP
-697 TSEQPENASE
+697 SEQSE
-707 NSSYEPDVNINEDDE
+707 NTSKNGSYEPDVNINEDDE
-722 NGVNDSNNIIIK
+722 NSVKDSNNIIIK
-734 TILLCRNN
+734 TILLCKVDNSN
-742 TSQNNN
+742 QNNIEKQ
-748 MNNNINQNVIK
+748 NIIGVIK
-759 VINVNDDNFNKTTLE
+759 VDNDNINKATLE
-774 TNLQNAYDKMIKRDD
+774 QELKNDYGKNNVQQNKI
-789 SNNPPIAL
+789 SNPPIAL
-797 RNIIKYKNSDNA
+797 PNIIEYRNNSDINVKNVDDIKSA
-809 VTINDATKVGDDIQ
+809 IGNVVNTQVELENKIKTINETLDKAVHTLLTSVRLTITNKNTLVIDGSKTLSEFGIFNKDVNNNEFAILKQ
-823 QSIENDQEQIK
+823 NNNVYSIETKNIAIK
-834 NDNTKWTNISS
+834 SNANVPKTPFLQLDM
-845 SLSGAI
+845 
-851 STLLSSLTLIK
+851 
-862 NNNNFSIDSSTT
+862 SI
-874 AETFKQ
+874 
-880 FNNDNS
+880 
-886 TNSNNVNKL
+886 
-895 NYIKLFNDN
+895 DN
-904 NTYSIITNTVSV
+904 NTLALSEN
-916 KSGST
+916 
-921 NRCLHLNIS
+921 HLKYKVTKKIS
-930 CNNNNTLFLSEP
+930 NNQLDVIDQNNNSNSPQTP
-942 TLNINNI
+942 Q
-949 ELFAI
+949 
-954 DDSNT
+954 DS
-959 ELLNQ
+959 
-964 EQYNSSEQNKTINR
+964 
-978 KTQSQ
+978 
-983 QGSNPNDD
+983 
-991 SNVNNM
+991 
-997 VNVQQSES
+997 
-1005 FVINTSSNINTLN
+1005 SSNKD
-1018 ETIANVN
+1018 
-1025 TNVKQLFDTVKT
+1025 KQ
-1037 NIHTIFNKLKQGDS
+1037 
-1051 ENQQIQLYKLKD
+1051 QLYKLNNSIIDECSKNVINDID
-1063 NAIAT
+1063 NNFIKSLMVVTNTNNKNESIA
-1068 VSSKAAGYI
+1068 
-1077 IKQSISILVDNT
+1077 
-1089 SATEGQLGT
+1089 
-1098 IIESIKDEF
+1098 ESIKDDF

-1115 NESLSDTVKITRYIT
+1115 NESLSDTVKITRHVT

-1135 NDYYLISKTGWSD
+1135 NDHYLISKTGWSD

-1153 TVRYLK
+1153 TVKYLK

-1193 SYEPIKP
+1193 SYEPIQP

>member
-14 LNEVNSIAMTP
+14 LNEANSIAMTP

-108 GLPSGTNVPA
+108 GLPSDTNVPA

-143 GASAAIASGSALPP
+143 GTSAAIASGSALPP

-166 IPSWPI
+166 IASWPI

-234 NWFTDLWAKIFYGPK
+234 NWFTDLWAKIFHGPK

-303 SVGIFNSFREALLSK
+303 SVGKFNSFREALLSK

-329 TSFNNKINPKNI
+329 TSFNNKINPRNI

-405 NFTKVINMYK
+405 NFTNVINMYK

-472 QKGLSEKD
+472 QKELSEKD

-560 TRDDSTTK
+560 TRDDSTAK
-568 SGLTLSGN
+568 SGLALSGN

-633 ITMSYHTFM
+633 IIMSYHAFM

-671 LDGAK
+671 LGNGAK

-682 GEITSVNKQENTSTI
+682 GEITSVDKQENATTNA
-697 TSEQPENASE
+697 SEQPENASE
-707 NSSYEPDVNINEDDE
+707 NSSYEPDVNINEDDND
-722 NGVNDSNNIIIK
+722 NGSDNTDSKNSIVESKDVIIK
-734 TILLCRNN
+734 TILLCKVNN
-742 TSQNNN
+742 SNQNNIEKQ
-748 MNNNINQNVIK
+748 NIIGVIK
-759 VINVNDDNFNKTTLE
+759 VDNDKINKATLE
-774 TNLQNAYDKMIKRDD
+774 QELKKDYGKNNVQQNKI
-789 SNNPPIAL
+789 SNPPIAL
-797 RNIIKYKNSDNA
+797 PDIIKYRNNSGINVKNAADIKTAINN
-809 VTINDATKVGDDIQ
+809 VVKTPVELENKIKTINETLYKAVH
-823 QSIENDQEQIK
+823 
-834 NDNTKWTNISS
+834 
-845 SLSGAI
+845 
-851 STLLSSLTLIK
+851 TLLTSVRLTIT
-862 NNNNFSIDSSTT
+862 NETTFDIDSSKTLSVFGSFNKDT
-874 AETFKQ
+874 NNNKFAILKKQ
-880 FNNDNS
+880 N
-886 TNSNNVNKL
+886 NNV
-895 NYIKLFNDN
+895 
-904 NTYSIITNTVSV
+904 YSIEIANIAI
-916 KSGST
+916 KSNANVAKTPLLQLDMS
-921 NRCLHLNIS
+921 I
-930 CNNNNTLFLSEP
+930 NNNTLVLSENH
-942 TLNINNI
+942 LNYKVTKQISDNQ
-949 ELFAI
+949 LDAI
-954 DDSNT
+954 D
-959 ELLNQ
+959 
-964 EQYNSSEQNKTINR
+964 QNNNVPNNN
-978 KTQSQ
+978 
-983 QGSNPNDD
+983 NPN
-991 SNVNNM
+991 SPH
-997 VNVQQSES
+997 VQQDS
-1005 FVINTSSNINTLN
+1005 SSNKV
-1018 ETIANVN
+1018 E
-1025 TNVKQLFDTVKT
+1025 
-1037 NIHTIFNKLKQGDS
+1037 H
-1051 ENQQIQLYKLKD
+1051 QLYKLNDNIINECSKD
-1063 NAIAT
+1063 VINDINH
-1068 VSSKAAGYI
+1068 KYI
-1077 IKQSISILVDNT
+1077 KFLMVVTNTNNKNESIT
-1089 SATEGQLGT
+1089 
-1098 IIESIKDEF
+1098 ESIKDDF
-1107 RITYDITL
+1107 QITYDITL
-1115 NESLSDTVKITRYIT
+1115 NESLSDTAKITRHVT

-1153 TVRYLK
+1153 TAKYLK

-1193 SYEPIKP
+1193 SYEPIQP

>member
-1 MNIDRVNMILNNK
+1 MNIDRINMILNNK

-166 IPSWPI
+166 IASWPI

-279 NDYHSAVNAFNS
+279 HDYHSAVNAFNS

-303 SVGIFNSFREALLSK
+303 SVGKFNSFREALLSK

-609 GKNKAAYSVEPDN
+609 GKNKAAYSVELDN

-633 ITMSYHTFM
+633 ITMSYHAFM

-682 GEITSVNKQENTSTI
+682 GEITSVNKQENTSTNA
-697 TSEQPENASE
+697 SEQPENASE
-707 NSSYEPDVNINEDDE
+707 NSSYEPDTNINEDGDD
-722 NGVNDSNNIIIK
+722 NSDKDYKNIIIK

-742 TSQNNN
+742 DSQNNN
-748 MNNNINQNVIK
+748 IDQNVIK
-759 VINVNDDNFNKTTLE
+759 VINVDDDNFNKTTLE
-774 TNLQNAYDKMIKRDD
+774 TKLHQAYGNSIKRDD

-797 RNIIKYKNSDNA
+797 QNIIKYGNGDNA
-809 VTINDATKVGDDIQ
+809 VTINDATNVGDDIR
-823 QSIENDQEQIK
+823 QSIKNDQEQIN
-834 NDNTKWTNISS
+834 NDNTKRANISS

-880 FNNDNS
+880 FNNN
-886 TNSNNVNKL
+886 TNSNNVKQPNF
-895 NYIKLFNDN
+895 IKLSNND
-904 NTYSIITNTVSV
+904 TYSIITNTVSV
-916 KSGST
+916 KSDNT
-921 NRCLHLNIS
+921 NKCLHLNIS
-930 CNNNNTLFLSEP
+930 CNNNTLLLSEP
-942 TLNINNI
+942 TLKINNI
-949 ELFAI
+949 KLFEI
-954 DDSNT
+954 KSSNT
-959 ELLNQ
+959 ELLNK
-964 EQYNSSEQNKTINR
+964 EQHDSLEQNKTINGES
-978 KTQSQ
+978 QSQ
-983 QGSNPNDD
+983 QGSNSNND
-991 SNVNNM
+991 SNVNNNIA
-997 VNVQQSES
+997 NVEQSES

-1018 ETIANVN
+1018 ESIANV
-1025 TNVKQLFDTVKT
+1025 KELFDAVKE
-1037 NIHTIFNKLKQGDS
+1037 NIHTIFNRLKQGNS
-1051 ENQQIQLYKLKD
+1051 ENQQIQLYKLTDDIITEFSTK
-1063 NAIAT
+1063 AT
-1068 VSSKAAGYI
+1068 DYI
-1077 IKQSISILVDNT
+1077 ITQSISILVDNT
-1089 SATEGQLGT
+1089 SATEEQLGT
-1098 IIESIKDEF
+1098 ITESIKDDF
-1107 RITYDITL
+1107 QITYDITL
-1115 NESLSDTVKITRYIT
+1115 NESLSDTVKITRHVT

-1153 TVRYLK
+1153 TVKYLK

-1193 SYEPIKP
+1193 SYEPIQP

>member
-1 MNIDRVNMILNNK
+1 MILNNK

-25 TELVKAG
+25 AELVKAG
-32 VNHVTGYGG
+32 INHVTGYGG

-157 DGGVSASAA
+157 DGGASASAA
-166 IPSWPI
+166 IASWPI

-279 NDYHSAVNAFNS
+279 NDYYSAVNAFNS

-303 SVGIFNSFREALLSK
+303 SVGKFNSFREALLSK

-422 EGNGAK
+422 EGNSAK

-576 VAIAEIENFN
+576 VAIAEIENFD

-633 ITMSYHTFM
+633 ITMSYHAFM

-682 GEITSVNKQENTSTI
+682 GEITSVDKQENTSTD
-697 TSEQPENASE
+697 TSEQSENTSK
-707 NSSYEPDVNINEDDE
+707 NSSYEPDVNINEDGND
-722 NGVNDSNNIIIK
+722 NGSTNSKNSIVESKDVIIK
-734 TILLCRNN
+734 TILLCKVDNSN
-742 TSQNNN
+742 QNNIEKQ
-748 MNNNINQNVIK
+748 NIIGVIK
-759 VINVNDDNFNKTTLE
+759 VDNDNIDKATLE
-774 TNLQNAYDKMIKRDD
+774 QELKNDYGENKVQQNKI
-789 SNNPPIAL
+789 SNPPIAL
-797 RNIIKYKNSDNA
+797 QNIIEYRNNSGINVKNAADIKTAISNVVETQVELENKIKTINETLDNA
-809 VTINDATKVGDDIQ
+809 VHTLLTSVRLTTTNNNIFDIDSSKTLSEFGIFNNDNNNNKFATLKRNNNVY
-823 QSIENDQEQIK
+823 SIETKNIAIK
-834 NDNTKWTNISS
+834 SNANVPKTP
-845 SLSGAI
+845 LP
-851 STLLSSLTLIK
+851 LLQLDMTIK
-862 NNNNFSIDSSTT
+862 NNNLVLSENNLRYSVTKQIDNQL
-874 AETFKQ
+874 AVIDQ
-880 FNNDNS
+880 NN
-886 TNSNNVNKL
+886 NSN
-895 NYIKLFNDN
+895 
-904 NTYSIITNTVSV
+904 SPQ
-916 KSGST
+916 
-921 NRCLHLNIS
+921 
-930 CNNNNTLFLSEP
+930 TLQ
-942 TLNINNI
+942 
-949 ELFAI
+949 
-954 DDSNT
+954 D
-959 ELLNQ
+959 
-964 EQYNSSEQNKTINR
+964 R
-978 KTQSQ
+978 
-983 QGSNPNDD
+983 
-991 SNVNNM
+991 
-997 VNVQQSES
+997 
-1005 FVINTSSNINTLN
+1005 SSNKN
-1018 ETIANVN
+1018 E
-1025 TNVKQLFDTVKT
+1025 QR
-1037 NIHTIFNKLKQGDS
+1037 
-1051 ENQQIQLYKLKD
+1051 LYKLNNNIIDECSKKVINDID
-1063 NAIAT
+1063 NKFIKSLVVTNTNNKNESIA
-1068 VSSKAAGYI
+1068 
-1077 IKQSISILVDNT
+1077 
-1089 SATEGQLGT
+1089 
-1098 IIESIKDEF
+1098 ESIKDDF
-1107 RITYDITL
+1107 LITYDITL
-1115 NESLSDTVKITRYIT
+1115 NESLSDTVKITRHVT
-1130 ASNTY
+1130 AANTY

-1153 TVRYLK
+1153 TVKYLK

-1188 VNENI
+1188 VNETI
-1193 SYEPIKP
+1193 SYEPIQP

-1206 NTSGNNLYEAIQ
+1206 NTSGNNLHEAIQ